1 MPTVGWA
8 ARQSARQGHSSSWPA
23 HGQQLI
29 SKKWVIESTAPDP
42 ADDQL
47 WLSHQDWKNAG
58 GYYKYMW
65 WGIAR
70 EGGGYA
76 YAAHGH
82 VGQLIVVFP
91 QERVVVVRFGKT
103 EGLVDS

>member
-1 MPTVGWA
+1 
-8 ARQSARQGHSSSWPA
+8 
-23 HGQQLI
+23 
-29 SKKWVIESTAPDP
+29 
-42 ADDQL
+42 L

-58 GYYKYMW
+58 GYYRYMW

-70 EGGGYA
+70 EGGSYA

-82 VGQLIVVFP
+82 VDQLIVVFP

-103 EGLVDS
+103 EGPVDS